1 MDALNLSDSDVD
13 VGVVVGRFQVDELHS
28 GHRFL
33 IESVLAKHRD
43 VLVVI
48 GVSGG
53 FPSKRDPLDY
63 EMRRRI
69 ILEAYPKVSIRP
81 IYDCPS
87 DKEWSKNLDYLVEA
101 VFPDGKAICYGS
113 RGSFLDVYS
122 GGLRC
127 EFIEEVAGFSGTA
140 AREKISRAV
149 AGSKDFLAGAIY
161 AVNSRFPVSYQAV
174 DIAVVSFDRDEILLG
189 RKKRDG
195 GKLRFIGGFVDP
207 SDESLERAARR
218 ELFEEAPGVEISDL
232 SYLGS
237 RRINDFR
244 YRGSDDGIMS
254 ALFISAFIFG
264 SARAGDDLDALVW
277 IPLRDA
283 RRILTA
289 EHLTLWDIVEN
300 NLNGSMIKKGEK
312 P

>member
-1 MDALNLSDSDVD
+1 MDALNLSDSD
-13 VGVVVGRFQVDELHS
+13 VGVVVGRFQVDELHF

-43 VLVVI
+43 VLVAI

-53 FPSKRDPLDY
+53 LPSKRDPLDY
-63 EMRRRI
+63 ETRRRI
-69 ILEAYPKVSIRP
+69 ILGSYPKVNVRP

-87 DKEWSKNLDYLVEA
+87 DEEWSKNLDRLVKKVFSGRKA
-101 VFPDGKAICYGS
+101 VCYGS
-113 RGSFLDVYS
+113 RGSFLEVYS
-122 GGLRC
+122 GDSHH
-127 EFIEEVAGFSGTA
+127 EFIEEVAGFSGTT
-140 AREKISRAV
+140 ARWKISLAAV
-149 AGSKDFLAGAIY
+149 DSKDFRAGAIY
-161 AVNSRFPVSYQAV
+161 AASSRFPVSYQAV
-174 DIAVVSFDRDEILLG
+174 DIAVVSFDRGEILLG
-189 RKKRDG
+189 RKERDG

-207 SDESLERAARR
+207 SDESLERAVRR
-218 ELFEEAPGVEISDL
+218 ELFEEAPNIEISDL
-232 SYLGS
+232 RYLGS
-237 RRINDFR
+237 RRIDDFR

-283 RRILTA
+283 RQSLTA
-289 EHLTLWDIVEN
+289 EHLTLLDIIEN
-300 NLNGSMIKKGEK
+300 NLNQSVIKKGEL